1 MTSTPLC
8 AHLAGCA
15 SACTEH
21 DHLVVRQQEAKS
33 LPEADLAG
41 AACLGA
47 AFLGDS
53 LLLANWEP
61 TELSKN
67 PPEEAFV
74 GGECLGAG
82 AAFLGDSDLLANW
95 EPTELSKNPPPE
107 EPLVGEDCL
116 GAGAAFLGDSDLLAN
131 WEPTELSKNPL
142 EEPAAQRLNVRVW
155 AKVGPSK
162 HDIMH
167 NCSTLWQRLALP
179 STCNILFHEQLRAS
193 YQAGNNQLIQLLRCW
208 CSISEYTSYYKTVQS
223 CLQTVCLNIYNKSC
237 ACSFGNCMRTV
248 ACAHMAVKHW

>member
-21 DHLVVRQQEAKS
+21 DHLVVRQQAKS

-74 GGECLGAG
+74 REECLGAG
-82 AAFLGDSDLLANW
+82 ADFLGDSLLLANW
-95 EPTELSKNPPPE
+95 EPTELSKKPPPPE
-107 EPLVGEDCL
+107 EAFVGEDCL

-167 NCSTLWQRLALP
+167 NCSTL
-179 STCNILFHEQLRAS
+179 
-193 YQAGNNQLIQLLRCW
+193 
-208 CSISEYTSYYKTVQS
+208 
-223 CLQTVCLNIYNKSC
+223 
-237 ACSFGNCMRTV
+237 
-248 ACAHMAVKHW
+248 

>member
-1 MTSTPLC
+1 MTSTLLC

-21 DHLVVRQQEAKS
+21 DHLVVRQQAKS

-74 GGECLGAG
+74 GEECLGAG
-82 AAFLGDSDLLANW
+82 ADFLGDSL
-95 EPTELSKNPPPE
+95 
-107 EPLVGEDCL
+107 
-116 GAGAAFLGDSDLLAN
+116 LLAN

-223 CLQTVCLNIYNKSC
+223 CLQTVCLHIYNKSC
-237 ACSFGNCMRTV
+237 ACSIGSCMRTV
-248 ACAHMAVKHW
+248 ACSHMAVKHW